1 MKSTVVGVAT
11 GLALAAAL
19 WPVARGL
26 EREEPLRRLEG
37 RLREAEA
44 RLAASE
50 RASEGER
57 SALLARLARL
67 ERGLAARPADE
78 ELWIEAE
85 RLGIAAEV
93 GRSRT
98 GLPPRQ
104 GFRVALAIVREAR
117 RNQLDPLLVTAV
129 IRVESNFDSYAVSP
143 KGALGLMQLMP
154 ATGRWLAERAKSPV
168 REARYLFDFER
179 NLELGCAYL
188 AELLAR
194 FGEVEE
200 ALLAYNVGPGAAR
213 AILAAGEAPRRQALA
228 GYAAKVLAERD
239 RLERRARAEAPPA
252 GDRRPVEES
261 GLDSVGAGSP

>member
-85 RLGIAAEV
+85 RLG
-93 GRSRT
+93 
-98 GLPPRQ
+98 
-104 GFRVALAIVREAR
+104 
-117 RNQLDPLLVTAV
+117 
-129 IRVESNFDSYAVSP
+129 
-143 KGALGLMQLMP
+143 
-154 ATGRWLAERAKSPV
+154 
-168 REARYLFDFER
+168 
-179 NLELGCAYL
+179 
-188 AELLAR
+188 
-194 FGEVEE
+194 
-200 ALLAYNVGPGAAR
+200 
-213 AILAAGEAPRRQALA
+213 
-228 GYAAKVLAERD
+228 
-239 RLERRARAEAPPA
+239 
-252 GDRRPVEES
+252 
-261 GLDSVGAGSP
+261 